1 MERTNTSEGDELYIS
16 ASKINIDSYIRD
28 NNYRS
33 AFGLLLAVLDRLDD
47 GKQKNDFITHYL
59 NKFFETRL
67 HIPLNLDR

>member
-1 MERTNTSEGDELYIS
+1 MEITNTAEGDERYIS

-47 GKQKNDFITHYL
+47 GKQKNEFITHYL
-59 NKFFETRL
+59 NKFFDT
-67 HIPLNLDR
+67 HVHSHLNPAR